1 MSCYPAVATPMR
13 NVEIKVR
20 CDDLH
25 PVHGILVGRGL
36 KRVARMRQVDTY
48 FDVRDGRL
56 KLREIDGQ
64 ARVELIGY
72 RRPDL
77 PTARTSTYTVSKV
90 TDVEATRSVLSM
102 VLGTRVVVAK
112 IRDYYQW
119 DNTRVHLD
127 AVDGLGTFVELE
139 TALYGGQD
147 DAAERECMEVF
158 EALGLDEKH
167 IVAASYADLLDAMRD
182 DSRPIIV
189 ELEPDEIL

>member
-1 MSCYPAVATPMR
+1 MR

-25 PVHGILVGRGL
+25 PVHAILVGRGL

-64 ARVELIGY
+64 ARVELVGY

-77 PTARTSTYTVSKV
+77 PTARTSTYTLAKV

-112 IRDYYQW
+112 TRDLYQW
-119 DNTRVHLD
+119 HSTRVHLD

-139 TALYGGQD
+139 TALYGGQQ
-147 DAAERECMEVF
+147 DAAERECKQIF
-158 EALGLDEKH
+158 EALALEESN
-167 IVAASYADLLDAMRD
+167 IVGVSYVDLLEAMRD
-182 DSRPIIV
+182 DDSTPLIV
-189 ELEPDEIL
+189 EVEPDEVL